1 MAVAYNNFSPQ
12 GPRRPQV
19 GPQARPRVRVPMG
32 GGPVGGGPMGG
43 APAVPR
49 ESRLNRAASGACR
62 FVKPLVPYIKGA
74 GAVGAALSAGSA
86 LVSDVGKTAE
96 NRTFPKAGAVADET
110 RRLQGE
116 ADGFIDRETEGLK
129 GALPYVGGLMTDIY
143 DNTSELYN
151 DIFPGQGPGIELA
164 PGAVQGIADAKRKPD
179 ATSRGQSATG
189 GSTSKYDDLL
199 LNMLS
204 GGGQGSQAPLAAP
217 APMAPQAPTN
227 DSYFINNQTGAAP
240 GEKQQF
246 RDLPGTTLNASQPQ
260 QLPGGVQGQTPEY
273 ESPMVKAVDGLN
285 LAQFDASKD
294 SFGDILAKRFQNVN
308 EGGKLLSAQAQM
320 REQGEQ
326 RTRETEDRVFNADLL
341 EQQQNS
347 AYRDGN
353 LALGRDQLIE
363 QARSSDIGDIV
374 SMRNTDVSAQGRGTK
389 PMTAAEQVKN
399 QDAQRELSY
408 RQFPTAPSGFAD
420 AVPGLLAKGF
430 TMEQVQDSFNYVSA
444 AQAQST
450 GTSVEELDAA
460 NLYAAIAARLGV
472 R

>member
-49 ESRLNRAASGACR
+49 ESLLNRAASGAGR
-62 FVKPLVPYIKGA
+62 FVKPLVPYMKGA
-74 GAVGAALSAGSA
+74 GPVGAALTVGST
-86 LVSDVGKTAE
+86 LMSDVGKTAE

-129 GALPYVGGLMTDIY
+129 GALPYVGGLMTDVKDRVSNFY
-143 DNTSELYN
+143 GGGPDL
-151 DIFPGQGPGIELA
+151 GPGIELT
-164 PGAVQGIADAKRKPD
+164 PGAVQGIADSKRMPA
-179 ATSRGQSATG
+179 ATPADQSAAG

-204 GGGQGSQAPLAAP
+204 GGGRGQQAPLAAP
-217 APMAPQAPTN
+217 TPMVPEAATN

-246 RDLPGTTLNASQPQ
+246 RDLPGTTLNAAQPP
-260 QLPGGVQGQTPEY
+260 QLPGGVQGQAPEY

-326 RTRETEDRVFNADLL
+326 RKRETEDRVFDADLL

-374 SMRNTDVSAQGRGTK
+374 SMRNTDVSSQGRGPK

-399 QDAQRELSY
+399 QAAERELSY
-408 RQFPTAPSGFAD
+408 QQFPTAPSGFAD
-420 AVPGLLAKGF
+420 AVPGLLAKGA
-430 TMEQVQDSFNYVSA
+430 TREQVQDAFDYVSA
-444 AQAQST
+444 AQVQST
-450 GTSVEELDAA
+450 GTPVEELNAA
-460 NLYAAIAARLGV
+460 NLYAAIAARLDI

>member
-1 MAVAYNNFSPQ
+1 M
-12 GPRRPQV
+12 
-19 GPQARPRVRVPMG
+19 
-32 GGPVGGGPMGG
+32 
-43 APAVPR
+43 PA
-49 ESRLNRAASGACR
+49 
-62 FVKPLVPYIKGA
+62 
-74 GAVGAALSAGSA
+74 
-86 LVSDVGKTAE
+86 
-96 NRTFPKAGAVADET
+96 
-110 RRLQGE
+110 
-116 ADGFIDRETEGLK
+116 
-129 GALPYVGGLMTDIY
+129 
-143 DNTSELYN
+143 
-151 DIFPGQGPGIELA
+151 
-164 PGAVQGIADAKRKPD
+164 

-246 RDLPGTTLNASQPQ
+246 RDLPGTTLNAAQPP
-260 QLPGGVQGQTPEY
+260 QLPGGVQGQAPEY

-326 RTRETEDRVFNADLL
+326 RKRQTEDRVFDADLL

-374 SMRNTDVSAQGRGTK
+374 TLRGQDMSARGKAPK
-389 PMTAAEQVKN
+389 PMTSAEQVK
-399 QDAQRELSY
+399 DRAAKLELSY
-408 RQFPTAPSGFAD
+408 QQFPTAPSGFAE
-420 AVPGLLAKGF
+420 AVPGLMAKGL
-430 TMEQVQDSFNYVSA
+430 TMEQIQDSFNYVSE
-444 AQAQST
+444 AQVQNT
-450 GTSVEELDAA
+450 GTPVEELDAA
-460 NLYAAIAARLGV
+460 SLYAAIAARLGV